1 MLSPD
6 CSVYGDSLCE
16 LNKFSFSSCKKKVEN
31 LSLNV
36 DENDEVLYKVKVKC
50 FVLGTKVKIGKKD
63 ASFTL

>member
-1 MLSPD
+1 MVTVYVNLIS
-6 CSVYGDSLCE
+6 SVSVPV
-16 LNKFSFSSCKKKVEN
+16 KKKVEN